1 MDEEKTFEVKP
12 VQETV
17 TSGITDVSSPQLSD
31 TARHTPEQQ
40 LPPETKE
47 TNIRFLGY
55 RKLVGSISDHLRREN
70 ALKLAYLFDLPEW
83 YYEIGDTYDGIFAL
97 KVLMALE
104 AKGVYSPENLHG
116 LREALKAINRE
127 DCVRRVD
134 DYLSKC
140 VQKFL
145 LARFVLLLQ
154 FRACISYM
162 CKYYTKL

>member
-1 MDEEKTFEVKP
+1 MDEELKP

-17 TSGITDVSSPQLSD
+17 TSGIADVSSPLLSN
-31 TARHTPEQQ
+31 TTHHSQEQQ
-40 LPPETKE
+40 LPQETKD

-83 YYEIGDTYDGIFAL
+83 YYEVGDTYDGIFAL

-116 LREALKAINRE
+116 LREALTAISRE
-127 DCVRRVD
+127 DCARRVD

-140 VQKFL
+140 TKGCNNFSSIL
-145 LARFVLLLQ
+145 LSDTV
-154 FRACISYM
+154 
-162 CKYYTKL
+162 